1 MDPATGTFTSM
12 DTYGGSLTDPM
23 SLHKYLFANSNPV
36 AYCDPSGHY
45 TLTEQETTVAIRAII
60 GEASSGIYYIADMLI
75 TDPQMENH
83 SVGGLIITML
93 MGFLLGACGGFAKVS
108 ASAWAFKMILGAFGI
123 TFGTLGLLKGY
134 DDFMSGHRV
143 YGIYEMVLSVIMF
156 SSGVSGI
163 SAGWSEKGEY
173 TSLPGVNKTP
183 EDIYSFGSKSGPRG
197 ARPQQDFGVND
208 GNSTVGPEKSS
219 LPKGASNVN
228 NPDNAPLSGPYH
240 KLPKGT
246 VLPKGLGIKADG
258 SDVNPNSPHVPGHYT
273 IYPSQEMTVDQFNR
287 LYKGLPWQYGGKKT

>member
-1 MDPATGTFTSM
+1 MDPVTGTFTSM
-12 DTYGGSLTDPM
+12 DTYAGSLSDPM

-36 AYCDPSGHY
+36 MYSDPSGNY
-45 TLTEQETTVAIRAII
+45 TLTEQETAIAIQAII
-60 GEASSGIYYIADMLI
+60 GEATSGIFYIADMLI
-75 TDPQMENH
+75 TDPQMKNH
-83 SVGGLIITML
+83 SVGGLIFTML

-108 ASAWAFKMILGAFGI
+108 ASAWAFKMILGAVGI
-123 TFGTLGLLKGY
+123 SFGTLGLLKGY
-134 DDFMSGHRV
+134 DDYKNGHSV
-143 YGIYEMVLSVIMF
+143 YGIFEIILSVILI
-156 SSGVSGI
+156 SSGVSGVR
-163 SAGWSEKGEY
+163 AGWSEKGEY
-173 TSLPGVNKTP
+173 SGFQGFNKTP

-208 GNSTVGPEKSS
+208 SNSTVGPEKNS

-240 KLPKGT
+240 RLPKGT
-246 VLPKGLGIKADG
+246 ALPKGLGIKADG

-273 IYPSQEMTVDQFNR
+273 IYPSRKMTVEQFNE